1 MERLPKAMFV
11 VDTQK
16 EETAIKE
23 AKRLAI
29 PVVGL
34 IDTNSNPDLVDYPIP
49 GNDDATKSI
58 RLVSTFIAESILE
71 GRKRFLSY
79 LSESKAGVKEE
90 EAGAASVV
98 LPEEEIGIKEI
109 EEIVETEQSPEEG
122 TKPLKKGAHSGPEEK
137 SRIKR
142 KV

>member
-16 EETAIKE
+16 EETAVKE
-23 AKRLAI
+23 ARRLSI

-34 IDTNSNPDLVDYPIP
+34 IDTNSNPDYVDYPIP

-58 RLVSTFIAESILE
+58 RLVATFIADSVLE

-79 LSESKAGVKEE
+79 LSESKVGIKGEGAAAASDVLAEEEVKVKETE
-90 EAGAASVV
+90 G
-98 LPEEEIGIKEI
+98 
-109 EEIVETEQSPEEG
+109 IVETEQPPEEE
-122 TKPLKKGAHSGPEEK
+122 TKPLKKGVRRSPEDK

-142 KV
+142 KA